1 MGGVRNLGT
10 EKSTENTEIGRKTKC
25 FETGMEQ
32 NCLPSMLDHSKT
44 KVSPYMNHVLWS
56 LKRGFIK
63 HPVFWG
69 ENTADYTTVTLLTVA
84 YTPTSVPR
92 ISSSGQ

>member
-44 KVSPYMNHVLWS
+44 KVSPCMNHVC
-56 LKRGFIK
+56 G
-63 HPVFWG
+63 H
-69 ENTADYTTVTLLTVA
+69 
-84 YTPTSVPR
+84 
-92 ISSSGQ
+92 